1 MGWQRQKEE
10 VVRAAGKLL
19 ERGLVTATSG
29 NVSVRLPTKDG
40 RLPTND
46 DGQLF
51 AITPSGVPYEDMK
64 TEDIIVIDSDVD
76 VIEGEGVP
84 SSESLT
90 HVAVYEARSDVRCVI
105 HTHSLY
111 ASVLAVAAVDLP
123 PIIDEMVVYLGGPV
137 KVAEYGFP
145 STEELGE
152 KTVAALEDRNAV
164 LIRNHGVVSTGTGV
178 FEAMRASE
186 LVERAAHIFVEARAF
201 GRVQELPAPAVEAER
216 QIFKMQQHIAQE

>member
-1 MGWQRQKEE
+1 MK
-10 VVRAAGKLL
+10 
-19 ERGLVTATSG
+19 
-29 NVSVRLPTKDG
+29 
-40 RLPTND
+40 
-46 DGQLF
+46 
-51 AITPSGVPYEDMK
+51 IEDVM
-64 TEDIIVIDSDVD
+64 VIDGDVD

-90 HVAVYEARSDVRCVI
+90 HVAVYRARPDVGCVI

-164 LIRNHGVVSTGTGV
+164 LVRNHGVVSAGAGV
-178 FEAMRASE
+178 FEALRACE
-186 LVERAAHIFVEARAF
+186 LVERAAQIFVQASAF
-201 GRVQELPAPAVEAER
+201 GHVQGLPPLAVEAER

>member
-1 MGWQRQKEE
+1 MGWQRQKKE
-10 VVRAAGKLL
+10 VVQAARKLL

-40 RLPTND
+40 S
-46 DGQLF
+46 QLF
-51 AITPSGVPYEDMK
+51 AITPSSVPYEGMK
-64 TEDIIVIDSDVD
+64 IEDVMVIDGDVD

-90 HVAVYEARSDVRCVI
+90 HVAVYRARPDVGCVI

-152 KTVAALEDRNAV
+152 NTVAALEDRNAV
-164 LIRNHGVVSTGTGV
+164 LVRNHGVVSAGAGV

-186 LVERAAHIFVEARAF
+186 LVERAAQIFVQASAF
-201 GRVQELPAPAVEAER
+201 GHVQGLPPLAVEAER

>member
-1 MGWQRQKEE
+1 MGWQRQKKE
-10 VVRAAGKLL
+10 VVQAARKLL

-40 RLPTND
+40 R
-46 DGQLF
+46 QLF
-51 AITPSGVPYEDMK
+51 AITPSSVPYEAMK
-64 TEDIIVIDSDVD
+64 IEDVMVIDSDVD

-90 HVAVYEARSDVRCVI
+90 HVAVYRARPDVGCVI

-152 KTVAALEDRNAV
+152 NTVAALEDRNAV
-164 LIRNHGVVSTGTGV
+164 LVRNHGVVSAGAGV

-186 LVERAAHIFVEARAF
+186 LVERAAQIFVQASAF
-201 GRVQELPAPAVEAER
+201 GHVQGLPPLAVEAER

>member
-1 MGWQRQKEE
+1 MGWQRQKRE
-10 VVRAAGKLL
+10 VVQTARKLL
-19 ERGLVTATSG
+19 ERGLVSATSG
-29 NVSVRLPTKDG
+29 NVSVRLPTKGD
-40 RLPTND
+40 R
-46 DGQLF
+46 QLF
-51 AITPSGVPYEDMK
+51 AITPSSVPYEDMK
-64 TEDIIVIDSDVD
+64 VEEILVVDEDVD

-90 HVAVYEARSDVRCVI
+90 HIAVYKARQDVWCVI

-164 LIRNHGVVSTGTGV
+164 LIRNHGVVSTGAGV
-178 FEAMRASE
+178 FEAMRACE
-186 LVERAAHIFVEARAF
+186 LVERAAQIFVQARAF
-201 GRVQELPAPAVEAER
+201 GHVQELPPEAVEAER
-216 QIFKMQQHIAQE
+216 QIFKMRQQTTQE